1 MNLILNTNQ
10 LICDQVLAT
19 IKHLKARVYRSYYN
33 FMVNYYSL
41 FHINFIMHVCIVP
54 AITALLRGHL
64 ITRGRVYSGNP
75 KEAHYTKGGAR
86 TMSNIPVVSEH
97 TTHRAS

>member
-1 MNLILNTNQ
+1 MLNTNH
-10 LICDQVLAT
+10 LVCDQVLAT
-19 IKHLKARVYRSYYN
+19 IKHLKELYN

-41 FHINFIMHVCIVP
+41 FHIKFIMHVYIVP

-64 ITRGRVYSGNP
+64 ITNGRVYSGNP

-86 TMSNIPVVSEH
+86 TMSKIPVVSEH